1 MNKMQNKER
10 IFKAVMNKDKIIY
23 YGRPNRIITDLSM
36 ENLKSKGLNRSA
48 TDSKRPQFSE

>member
-36 ENLKSKGLNRSA
+36 EILKSKGLNRSA
-48 TDSKRPQFSE
+48 TDSKRP